1 MIYGERPHLSINPEL
16 WRPFFILRD
25 RGFRKCGEKLS
36 PADQTDFFSNKTAG
50 HKGAKEQCARRFGVF
65 PRTSEIRVRER
76 CRQGELRNIYPV
88 KTGGSRYGCHP
99 FFSYQPKAGMLL
111 LNAAPRRSATDAT
124 ASSLT
129 ESQAGEGLRADD
141 VGRTVI
147 D

>member
-16 WRPFFILRD
+16 WRPFLILRD

-36 PADQTDFFSNKTAG
+36 PADQTDFLATKPQVTRVQKSSVLGDSEF
-50 HKGAKEQCARRFGVF
+50 F
-65 PRTSEIRVRER
+65 PRTSDIRVRER
-76 CRQGELRNIYPV
+76 CRQGQLRNMYPV